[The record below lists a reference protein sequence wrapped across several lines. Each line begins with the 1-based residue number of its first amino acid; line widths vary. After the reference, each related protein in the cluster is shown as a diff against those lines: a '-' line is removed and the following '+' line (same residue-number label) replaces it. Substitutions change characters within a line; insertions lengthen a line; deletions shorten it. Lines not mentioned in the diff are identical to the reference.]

1 MGKSLAE
8 KLDVGLGDKVVAMAS
23 TLKGNVGSDVFRI
36 VGLFETFNSEFDKIY
51 AYIPFENAQR
61 MLGLND
67 NFSEFALLIDN
78 LDNLNQVEAD
88 LEEQLNFDAKSAS
101 KLTYEVL
108 TFKELLPLLVMQVDV
123 YKESIFIFYGII
135 AVAMIFGIVNTMLMS
150 VFERIREFGVLMAI
164 GMKNKRIFVMV
175 ILEALFLGV
184 FGTAIGFL
192 VSYLIYIP
200 LSNTGIDLS
209 MFSDSLKSF
218 GVGTTIYPAMTLE
231 GIMNALFIVPLVTVL
246 GAIYPALKAIR
257 LEPMNA
263 IRYV

>member
-1 MGKSLAE
+1 M
-8 KLDVGLGDKVVAMAS
+8 
-23 TLKGNVGSDVFRI
+23 
-36 VGLFETFNSEFDKIY
+36 
-51 AYIPFENAQR
+51 
-61 MLGLND
+61 
-67 NFSEFALLIDN
+67 
-78 LDNLNQVEAD
+78 
-88 LEEQLNFDAKSAS
+88 
-101 KLTYEVL
+101 
-108 TFKELLPLLVMQVDV
+108 